1 MPRLFGTD
9 GVRGV
14 AGTELDR
21 DLAVALGRAAVRKI
35 GTRVLIGRDS
45 RVSGPMLEDAL
56 VAGIRA
62 EGGEP
67 VVTGVIPT
75 PAVALL
81 TRQSDVDCGIVIS
94 ASHNPPEYNGIKF
107 FDADGYKLPDA
118 LEDELQVVVEE
129 VRGEQV
135 PTPEPPVVFEDA
147 AQRYIEHAV
156 DTVRAKGVDFSGLKV
171 ALDCAHGAS
180 CGTTP
185 AALEELGAEVFAIN
199 TEPDGTNINVGC
211 GSTHLEPVIELL
223 EQTGADIAL
232 AHDGDADRLLAVA
245 PDGTVVDGDYI
256 LAICAEDM
264 KERGALAENTVVG
277 TVMANLGFQL
287 AMKREGIDVVTTK
300 VGDRYVL
307 EQMRA
312 LGACIGGEQSGHI
325 IFLEHNSTGDGLV
338 TALQLLSVI
347 ATTGK
352 SVSELMQVMDKFP
365 QALVNVRVTDK
376 ALYAG
381 NGSIAAAEQQ
391 ASAELG
397 DEGRLLV
404 RPSGTEP
411 LIRVMVEARTQ
422 AQADRIAQRV
432 ADVVAAQIGA

>member
-35 GTRVLIGRDS
+35 GSRVLIGRDS

-67 VVTGVIPT
+67 VVTGIIPT

-118 LEDELQVVVEE
+118 LEDELQAVVEE

-135 PTPEPPVVFEDA
+135 PTPEPPVVLEDA

-264 KERGALAENTVVG
+264 KGRGALAENTVVG

-312 LGACIGGEQSGHI
+312 LGACPERSQGSHGH
-325 IFLEHNSTGDGLV
+325 L
-338 TALQLLSVI
+338 
-347 ATTGK
+347 
-352 SVSELMQVMDKFP
+352 
-365 QALVNVRVTDK
+365 
-376 ALYAG
+376 
-381 NGSIAAAEQQ
+381 
-391 ASAELG
+391 
-397 DEGRLLV
+397 
-404 RPSGTEP
+404 
-411 LIRVMVEARTQ
+411 
-422 AQADRIAQRV
+422 
-432 ADVVAAQIGA
+432 